1 MGLGDDIIFLGEAE
15 RIHKET
21 GKTIV
26 PLYYSKWN
34 PLYDNVEFISKNVTK
49 NSLTVNARDTDK
61 PSDIHVDYY
70 VKGREN
76 TILGEKLVFRPY
88 KPKRFKLRLTE
99 EEYKIADEKLKNVPK
114 EFMVVNPDCKKTF
127 FSDNKDWGF
136 TAFQAVVNKMYD
148 HIPIVRVV
156 PSDDRVKSGIQP
168 ITGPK
173 GIVFEIECSNLRIQ
187 AAIWSRAKF
196 GLTFDGLMVHLMA
209 GFNIPVVNIMGG
221 LLDEKVMNYEN
232 NINLIYRHAKTPC
245 GSLFWCPHCEEAK
258 SVITIDMV
266 VEACKKLL

>member
-76 TILGEKLVFRPY
+76 TILGEKLVFR
-88 KPKRFKLRLTE
+88 
-99 EEYKIADEKLKNVPK
+99 
-114 EFMVVNPDCKKTF
+114 
-127 FSDNKDWGF
+127 
-136 TAFQAVVNKMYD
+136 
-148 HIPIVRVV
+148 
-156 PSDDRVKSGIQP
+156 
-168 ITGPK
+168 
-173 GIVFEIECSNLRIQ
+173 
-187 AAIWSRAKF
+187 
-196 GLTFDGLMVHLMA
+196 
-209 GFNIPVVNIMGG
+209 
-221 LLDEKVMNYEN
+221 
-232 NINLIYRHAKTPC
+232 
-245 GSLFWCPHCEEAK
+245 
-258 SVITIDMV
+258 
-266 VEACKKLL
+266 

>member
-99 EEYKIADEKLKNVPK
+99 EEYKIADEKLKDVPK
-114 EFMVVNPDCKKTF
+114 EFMVVNPDCKKT
-127 FSDNKDWGF
+127 
-136 TAFQAVVNKMYD
+136 
-148 HIPIVRVV
+148 
-156 PSDDRVKSGIQP
+156 
-168 ITGPK
+168 
-173 GIVFEIECSNLRIQ
+173 
-187 AAIWSRAKF
+187 
-196 GLTFDGLMVHLMA
+196 
-209 GFNIPVVNIMGG
+209 
-221 LLDEKVMNYEN
+221 
-232 NINLIYRHAKTPC
+232 
-245 GSLFWCPHCEEAK
+245 
-258 SVITIDMV
+258 
-266 VEACKKLL
+266 

>member
-88 KPKRFKLRLTE
+88 KPKKFKLRLTE
-99 EEYKIADEKLKNVPK
+99 EEYKIADEKLKDVPK
-114 EFMVVNPDCKKTF
+114 KFMVVNPDCKKTF

-156 PSDDRVKSGIQP
+156 PSDDRVKSRIQP

-187 AAIWSRAKF
+187 AVNSLKKE
-196 GLTFDGLMVHLMA
+196 LTG
-209 GFNIPVVNIMGG
+209 I
-221 LLDEKVMNYEN
+221 
-232 NINLIYRHAKTPC
+232 
-245 GSLFWCPHCEEAK
+245 SQK
-258 SVITIDMV
+258 S
-266 VEACKKLL
+266 